1 MTPSTLYV
9 LKASSKPSVSLMTH
23 IQTGIPLADKWANKL
38 ACKPRKV
45 GGFIPDVNIV
55 AYLPGFMIMGRS
67 VGLRGLIS

>member
-1 MTPSTLYV
+1 MKV
-9 LKASSKPSVSLMTH
+9 EGASKYFVNSYPIKLM
-23 IQTGIPLADKWANKL
+23 LEELNN

-45 GGFIPDVNIV
+45 GGFIPNVNIV